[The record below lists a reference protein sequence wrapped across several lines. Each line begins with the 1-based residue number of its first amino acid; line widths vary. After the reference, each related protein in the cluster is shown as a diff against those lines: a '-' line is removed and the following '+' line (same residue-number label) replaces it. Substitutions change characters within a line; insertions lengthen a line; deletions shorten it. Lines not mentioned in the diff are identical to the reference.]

1 MTTFFAR
8 LAGSGAGPAATG
20 GTAAN
25 AGAAVA
31 PGGAPG
37 PIGQWT
43 TIQTTLI

>member
-25 AGAAVA
+25 AGA
-31 PGGAPG
+31 PGGAPR